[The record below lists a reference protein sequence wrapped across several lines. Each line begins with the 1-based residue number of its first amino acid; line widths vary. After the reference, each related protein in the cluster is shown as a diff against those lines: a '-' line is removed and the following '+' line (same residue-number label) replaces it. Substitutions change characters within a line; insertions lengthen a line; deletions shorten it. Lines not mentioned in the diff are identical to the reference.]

1 LHAALLPAQISDSIV
16 GHQNIYMI
24 PQIPFF
30 LNAYELIR
38 INRVLNRFSG
48 GGILLVFL
56 QMGVQMQHLMMDN
69 EGAG

>member
-1 LHAALLPAQISDSIV
+1 
-16 GHQNIYMI
+16 MI